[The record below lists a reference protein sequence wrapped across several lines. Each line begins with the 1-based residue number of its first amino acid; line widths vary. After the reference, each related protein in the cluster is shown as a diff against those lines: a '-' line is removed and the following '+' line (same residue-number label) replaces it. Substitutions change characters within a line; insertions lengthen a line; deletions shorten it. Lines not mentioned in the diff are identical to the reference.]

1 MLRAINSWVKR
12 FFYIKK
18 ITFKGELVFLQCVC
32 VCVFVCRSNA
42 ALEKQR
48 SGKREEKWRAS
59 SGISERP
66 RQVNSNLINIFPF
79 YKKQKTVC
87 FVRLRQTCVFMF
99 YRDSRRQL
107 SIDTRPFRPSSEG
120 NPSDEPDPLPAHRQA
135 LGERLYPRV
144 HAMQP
149 VINHLH
155 LWKLCF
161 QNRFFIKEHVNLSW
175 LRFAWNW
182 RCTCKQ

>member
-1 MLRAINSWVKR
+1 M
-12 FFYIKK
+12 
-18 ITFKGELVFLQCVC
+18 CV
-32 VCVFVCRSNA
+32 
-42 ALEKQR
+42 
-48 SGKREEKWRAS
+48 
-59 SGISERP
+59 
-66 RQVNSNLINIFPF
+66 
-79 YKKQKTVC
+79 
-87 FVRLRQTCVFMF
+87 F

-155 LWKLCF
+155 HLHQHILTSTRQTHWFWRASSSHINFHKCKHSLTTLLYSCMCDYQSVWLQQLMVSF
-161 QNRFFIKEHVNLSW
+161 STLRPAVCLSPQAFASKITGMLLELSPAQLLLLLASEDS
-175 LRFAWNW
+175 LRA
-182 RCTCKQ
+182 RVEEAMELLIAHGR

>member
-1 MLRAINSWVKR
+1 MGFEQDLGETETGRFQLDTWLCSVVVINKNDLDR
-12 FFYIKK
+12 GI
-18 ITFKGELVFLQCVC
+18 
-32 VCVFVCRSNA
+32 CVFV
-42 ALEKQR
+42 
-48 SGKREEKWRAS
+48 
-59 SGISERP
+59 
-66 RQVNSNLINIFPF
+66 
-79 YKKQKTVC
+79 
-87 FVRLRQTCVFMF
+87 F

-155 LWKLCF
+155 
-161 QNRFFIKEHVNLSW
+161 
-175 LRFAWNW
+175 
-182 RCTCKQ
+182 

>member
-1 MLRAINSWVKR
+1 MRD
-12 FFYIKK
+12 FFVHKQLGL
-18 ITFKGELVFLQCVC
+18 KGELVFLQC

-42 ALEKQR
+42 ALEEQR
-48 SGKREEKWRAS
+48 PGKREEKWRAS
-59 SGISERP
+59 SRISEGP
-66 RQVNSNLINIFPF
+66 RQVDSNLILIFHF
-79 YKKQKTVC
+79 YNKQKGLRYLKLRRK
-87 FVRLRQTCVFMF
+87 FVFVF

-155 LWKLCF
+155 PLKLCVTRPDF
-161 QNRFFIKEHVNLSW
+161 CTFKSRLSY
-175 LRFAWNW
+175 LDSDHLPEIGLAHSNSKIQE
-182 RCTCKQ
+182 TP

>member
-1 MLRAINSWVKR
+1 MLRDYFHIEKKSYSKASL
-12 FFYIKK
+12 FF
-18 ITFKGELVFLQCVC
+18 FN

-48 SGKREEKWRAS
+48 SGKREKKWRAS
-59 SGISERP
+59 SRISERS
-66 RQVNSNLINIFPF
+66 RQVNSSLIHIYPF
-79 YKKQKTVC
+79 YNKRKSRRYVILQQPC
-87 FVRLRQTCVFMF
+87 DFVFC
-99 YRDSRRQL
+99 RDSRRQL

-149 VINHLH
+149 VMNHLH
-155 LWKLCF
+155 PSKLCV
-161 QNRFFIKEHVNLSW
+161 NRFVSISEQVNMS
-175 LRFAWNW
+175 
-182 RCTCKQ
+182 